1 MIMLQG
7 MEYRDWISTKLDI
20 NKELLYLTRQD
31 VLDLK
36 LTDEEITE
44 MTKEGMIAY
53 STGNAEMPAKIGIH
67 PLKDTLM
74 HAMPANMKTLSAA
87 GIKWGCCF
95 PDNMPRFGYTQT
107 TCTLILNDY
116 QSGTAISFMD
126 ADYITRVR
134 TAAVALLSCQKFARQ
149 DFKTMGM
156 IGCGIQGKQQV
167 AMLGRAYPQIEE
179 IYILDR
185 FEEAMDALIEEC
197 GQYTKARFIKAD
209 WETLAKNSEVIL
221 SAAYIPAVPNPQ
233 IKDQWL
239 NKKGLTIIASDC
251 HTHYEDVSIKA
262 ADKYYCDSIEEH
274 ELFITYG
281 LYPQGLPEI
290 TGETGAALAGVVPGR
305 ESDDEFIFV
314 NNVGMAVEDITVARK
329 IFDTALERG
338 VGVKMP
344 L

>member
-1 MIMLQG
+1 MLQG
-7 MEYRDWISTKLDI
+7 MEYREWINSKLKI

-44 MTKEGMIAY
+44 MTKEAMIAY
-53 STGNAEMPAKIGIH
+53 STKNAEMPAKIGIH
-67 PLKDTLM
+67 PLKDSLM
-74 HAMPANMKTLSAA
+74 HAMPANMKTLSSA

-116 QSGTAISFMD
+116 QSGMPISFMD

-134 TAAVALLSCQKFARQ
+134 TAAVALLSCQIFARKG
-149 DFKTMGM
+149 FKTIGM
-156 IGCGIQGKQQV
+156 IGCGVQGKQQV
-167 AMLGRAYPQIEE
+167 AMIAKAYPQIEK
-179 IYILDR
+179 IYIYDR
-185 FEEAMDALIEEC
+185 YENAMDALIAEN
-197 GQYTKARFIKAD
+197 QKYTKAQFIKSD
-209 WETLAKNSEVIL
+209 WEGIARNCDVIF

-233 IKDQWL
+233 IKDEWL
-239 NKKGLTIIASDC
+239 FKKGQTLIASDC
-251 HTHYEDVSIKA
+251 HTHYEDKSIKA

-274 ELFITYG
+274 ELFVTYG
-281 LYPQGLPEI
+281 LYPDGLPPI
-290 TGETGAALAGVVPGR
+290 TGETGAALAGVKPGR

-314 NNVGMAVEDITVARK
+314 NNVGMAVEDIVVARK
-329 IFDTALERG
+329 IFDTALEKG
-338 VGVKMP
+338 IGTIMP

>member
-1 MIMLQG
+1 MLQG
-7 MEYRDWISTKLDI
+7 MEYRDWINSKLEI

-31 VLDLK
+31 VLDLN
-36 LTDEEITE
+36 LTDDEITE

-53 STGNAEMPAKIGIH
+53 STNNAEMPAKIGIH

-74 HAMPANMKTLSAA
+74 HAMPANMKTLSSA

-95 PDNMPRFGYTQT
+95 PDNMSRFGYTQT

-156 IGCGIQGKQQV
+156 IGCGVQGKQQV
-167 AMLGRAYPQIEE
+167 SMVARAYPQIEK
-179 IYILDR
+179 IYIYDR
-185 FEEAMDALIEEC
+185 YEAAQDALIEEC
-197 GQYTKARFIKAD
+197 RKYTKAEFIKAD
-209 WETLAKNSEVIL
+209 WETLARNSEVIF
-221 SAAYIPAVPNPQ
+221 SAAYIPSVPNPQ
-233 IKDQWL
+233 IKDEWL
-239 NKKGLTIIASDC
+239 PKKGQTIIASDC

-274 ELFITYG
+274 ELFVTYG
-281 LYPQGLPEI
+281 MYPWGLPPI
-290 TGETGAALAGVVPGR
+290 TGETGTALAGVVPGR
-305 ESDDEFIFV
+305 ENDDEFIFV
-314 NNVGMAVEDITVARK
+314 NNVGMAVEDIVVARK
-329 IFDTALERG
+329 IFDTALEKG
-338 VGVKMP
+338 IGKKMP

>member
-1 MIMLQG
+1 MLQG

-31 VLDLK
+31 VLDLN
-36 LTDEEITE
+36 LTDDEITE

-53 STGNAEMPAKIGIH
+53 STDNAEMPAKIGIH

-74 HAMPANMKTLSAA
+74 HAMPANMKTLSTA

-167 AMLGRAYPQIEE
+167 AMVARAYPQIEE

-185 FEEAMDALIEEC
+185 FDAAMDELIKEC
-197 GQYTKARFIKAD
+197 SQYTEARFIKAD
-209 WETLAKNSEVIL
+209 WETLARNSEVIF
-221 SAAYIPAVPNPQ
+221 SAAYIPAGPNPQ
-233 IKDQWL
+233 IKDEWL
-239 NKKGLTIIASDC
+239 NKKGLTIRASDC

-290 TGETGAALAGVVPGR
+290 TGETGAALAGVVAGR
-305 ESDDEFIFV
+305 ENDDEFIFV

-329 IFDTALERG
+329 IFDTALEKG
-338 VGVKMP
+338 IGVKMP

>member
-1 MIMLQG
+1 
-7 MEYRDWISTKLDI
+7 MEYREWINSKLRI
-20 NKELLYLTRQD
+20 NQELLYLTRQD
-31 VLDLK
+31 VLDLH
-36 LTDEEITE
+36 LTDDEITE

-74 HAMPANMKTLSAA
+74 HAMPANMKTLSSA

-95 PDNMPRFGYTQT
+95 PENMPRFGYTQT

-156 IGCGIQGKQQV
+156 IGCGVQGKQQV
-167 AMLGRAYPQIEE
+167 AMVARAYPQIEK
-179 IYILDR
+179 IYLYDR
-185 FEEAMDALIEEC
+185 FESAQDALIAEC
-197 GQYTKARFIKAD
+197 QPYTKAEFVKSG
-209 WETLAKNSEVIL
+209 WEELARNSDVIF

-233 IKDQWL
+233 IKDEWL
-239 NKKGLTIIASDC
+239 PKKGQTIIASDC

-262 ADKYYCDSIEEH
+262 ADKYYVDSIEEH
-274 ELFITYG
+274 ELFVTYG
-281 LYPQGLPEI
+281 MYPWGLPKI
-290 TGETGAALAGVVPGR
+290 TGETGAALAGMVPGR
-305 ESDDEFIFV
+305 ERADEFIFV
-314 NNVGMAVEDITVARK
+314 NNVGMAVEDIVVARK

-338 VGVKMP
+338 IGTKMP

>member
-1 MIMLQG
+1 MLQG
-7 MEYRDWISTKLDI
+7 MEYREWINSKLKI
-20 NKELLYLTRQD
+20 NQELLYLTRQD
-31 VLDLK
+31 VLDLH
-36 LTDEEITE
+36 LTDDEITE

-74 HAMPANMKTLSAA
+74 HAMPANMKTLSSA

-95 PDNMPRFGYTQT
+95 PENMPRFGYTQT

-156 IGCGIQGKQQV
+156 IGCGVQGKQQV
-167 AMLGRAYPQIEE
+167 AMVARAYPQIEK
-179 IYILDR
+179 IYLYDR
-185 FEEAMDALIEEC
+185 FESAQDALIAEC
-197 GQYTKARFIKAD
+197 QPYTKAEFVKSD
-209 WETLAKNSEVIL
+209 WEELARNSDVIF

-233 IKDQWL
+233 IKDEWL
-239 NKKGLTIIASDC
+239 PKKGQTIIASDC

-262 ADKYYCDSIEEH
+262 ADKYYVDSIEEH
-274 ELFITYG
+274 ELFVTYG
-281 LYPQGLPEI
+281 MYPWGLPKI
-290 TGETGAALAGVVPGR
+290 TGETGAALAGMVPGR
-305 ESDDEFIFV
+305 ERADEFIFV
-314 NNVGMAVEDITVARK
+314 NNVGMAVEDIVVARK

-338 VGVKMP
+338 IGTKMP

>member
-1 MIMLQG
+1 MLQG
-7 MEYRDWISTKLDI
+7 MEYREWINSKLRI
-20 NKELLYLTRQD
+20 NQELLYLTRQD
-31 VLDLK
+31 VLDLH
-36 LTDEEITE
+36 LTDDEITE

-74 HAMPANMKTLSAA
+74 HAMSANMKTLSSA

-95 PDNMPRFGYTQT
+95 PENMPRFGYTQT

-156 IGCGIQGKQQV
+156 IGCGVQGKQQV
-167 AMLGRAYPQIEE
+167 AMVARAYPQIEK
-179 IYILDR
+179 IYLYDR
-185 FEEAMDALIEEC
+185 FESAQDALIAEC
-197 GQYTKARFIKAD
+197 QPYTKAEFVKSD
-209 WETLAKNSEVIL
+209 WEELARNSDVIF

-233 IKDQWL
+233 IKDEWL
-239 NKKGLTIIASDC
+239 PKKGQTIIASDC

-262 ADKYYCDSIEEH
+262 ADKYYVDSIEEH
-274 ELFITYG
+274 ELFVTYG
-281 LYPQGLPEI
+281 MYPWGLPKI
-290 TGETGAALAGVVPGR
+290 TGETGAALAGMVPGR
-305 ESDDEFIFV
+305 ERADEFIFV
-314 NNVGMAVEDITVARK
+314 NNVGMAVEDIVVARK

-338 VGVKMP
+338 IGTKMP

>member
-1 MIMLQG
+1 MLQG
-7 MEYRDWISTKLDI
+7 MEYREWINSKLRI
-20 NKELLYLTRQD
+20 NQELLYLTRQD
-31 VLDLK
+31 VLDLH
-36 LTDEEITE
+36 LTDDEITE

-74 HAMPANMKTLSAA
+74 HAMPANMKTLSSA

-95 PDNMPRFGYTQT
+95 PENMPRFGYTQT

-156 IGCGIQGKQQV
+156 IGCGVQGKQQV
-167 AMLGRAYPQIEE
+167 AMVARAYPQIEK
-179 IYILDR
+179 IYLYDR
-185 FEEAMDALIEEC
+185 FESAQDALIAEC
-197 GQYTKARFIKAD
+197 QPYTKAEFVKSD
-209 WETLAKNSEVIL
+209 WEELARNSDVIF

-233 IKDQWL
+233 IKDEWL
-239 NKKGLTIIASDC
+239 PKKGQTIIASDC

-262 ADKYYCDSIEEH
+262 ADKYYVDSIEEH
-274 ELFITYG
+274 ELFVTYG
-281 LYPQGLPEI
+281 MYPWGLPKI
-290 TGETGAALAGVVPGR
+290 TGETGAALAGMVPGR
-305 ESDDEFIFV
+305 ERADEFIFV
-314 NNVGMAVEDITVARK
+314 NNVGMAVEDIVVARK

-338 VGVKMP
+338 IGTKMP

>member
-1 MIMLQG
+1 MLQG
-7 MEYRDWISTKLDI
+7 MEYREWINSKLEI

-31 VLDLK
+31 VLDLH
-36 LTDEEITE
+36 LTDDEITE

-53 STGNAEMPAKIGIH
+53 STDNAEMPAKIGIH

-74 HAMPANMKTLSAA
+74 HAMPANMKTLSSA

-95 PDNMPRFGYTQT
+95 PDNMPRFGYAQT

-116 QSGTAISFMD
+116 QSGAAISFMD

-134 TAAVALLSCQKFARQ
+134 TAAVALLSCKKFARQ

-156 IGCGIQGKQQV
+156 IGCGVQGKQQV
-167 AMLGRAYPQIEE
+167 AMVARAYPQIEK
-179 IYILDR
+179 IYIYDR
-185 FEEAMDALIEEC
+185 FEAAQDALIAEC
-197 GQYTKARFIKAD
+197 QQYTKAEFVKCG
-209 WETLAKNSEVIL
+209 WEELARNSEVIF

-233 IKDQWL
+233 IKDEWL
-239 NKKGLTIIASDC
+239 PKKGQTIIASDC

-262 ADKYYCDSIEEH
+262 ADKYYCDSVEEH

-281 LYPQGLPEI
+281 LYPWGLPPI

-305 ESDDEFIFV
+305 ENDDEFIFV
-314 NNVGMAVEDITVARK
+314 NNVGMAVEDIVVARK
-329 IFDTALERG
+329 IFDAALEKG
-338 VGVKMP
+338 IGKKMP

>member
-1 MIMLQG
+1 MLQG
-7 MEYRDWISTKLDI
+7 MEYRDWISSKLDI

-36 LTDEEITE
+36 LTDDEIVE

-53 STGNAEMPAKIGIH
+53 STDNAEMPAKIGIH

-74 HAMPANMKTLSAA
+74 HAMPANMKTLSSA

-95 PDNMPRFGYTQT
+95 PDNMPRFGYNQT

-134 TAAVALLSCQKFARQ
+134 TAAVALLSCQKFAKKG
-149 DFKTMGM
+149 FKSIGM

-167 AMLGRAYPQIEE
+167 AMVCRAYPQIEKVY
-179 IYILDR
+179 IYDR
-185 FEEAMDALIEEC
+185 FEAAMDALIEEC
-197 GQYTKARFIKAD
+197 QKYTKAEIIKSN
-209 WETLAKNSEVIL
+209 WEILARNSEVIF

-233 IKDQWL
+233 IKDEWL
-239 NKKGLTIIASDC
+239 NKKGLTIISSDC
-251 HTHYEDVSIKA
+251 HTHYEDVSIKS
-262 ADKYYCDSIEEH
+262 ADKYYCDSVEEH
-274 ELFITYG
+274 ELFVTYG
-281 LYPQGLPEI
+281 LYPWGLPKI
-290 TGETGAALAGVVPGR
+290 NGETGAALAGVVPGR
-305 ESDDEFIFV
+305 ENDDEFIFV
-314 NNVGMAVEDITVARK
+314 NNVGMAVEDIVVARK
-329 IFDTALERG
+329 VFDKALELGIGR
-338 VGVKMP
+338 KMP

>member
-1 MIMLQG
+1 MLQG
-7 MEYRDWISTKLDI
+7 MEYREWINSKLRI
-20 NKELLYLTRQD
+20 NQELLYLTRQD
-31 VLDLK
+31 VLDLH
-36 LTDEEITE
+36 LTDDEITE

-74 HAMPANMKTLSAA
+74 HAMPANMKTLSSA
-87 GIKWGCCF
+87 GIKCGCCF
-95 PDNMPRFGYTQT
+95 PENMPRFGYTQT

-156 IGCGIQGKQQV
+156 IGCGVQGKQQV
-167 AMLGRAYPQIEE
+167 AMVARAYPQIEK
-179 IYILDR
+179 IYLYDR
-185 FEEAMDALIEEC
+185 FESAQDALIAEC
-197 GQYTKARFIKAD
+197 QPYTKAEFVKSD
-209 WETLAKNSEVIL
+209 WEELARNSDVIF

-233 IKDQWL
+233 IKDEWL
-239 NKKGLTIIASDC
+239 PKKGQTIIASDC

-262 ADKYYCDSIEEH
+262 ADKYYVDSIEEH
-274 ELFITYG
+274 ELFVTYG
-281 LYPQGLPEI
+281 MYPWGLPKI
-290 TGETGAALAGVVPGR
+290 TGETGAALAGMVPGR
-305 ESDDEFIFV
+305 ERADEFIFV
-314 NNVGMAVEDITVARK
+314 NNVGMAVEDIVVARK
-329 IFDTALERG
+329 IFDTALEIG
-338 VGVKMP
+338 IGTKMP